1 MWSRRMFMGQAA
13 PAPAE
18 EASHGGEAERAT
30 VDSLLGFSLLDYL
43 AFRCGC
49 LCLSDLRYVCR
60 QRLAWTLETV
70 PVKAFS
76 RKSWEQA
83 LAYLTGE
90 TAEDPRPALLRA
102 LRS

>member
-1 MWSRRMFMGQAA
+1 MAA
-13 PAPAE
+13 E
-18 EASHGGEAERAT
+18 TERAT

-49 LCLSDLRYVCR
+49 LCLSDLRGVHR
-60 QRLAWTLETV
+60 QRLAQMLETV
-70 PVKAFS
+70 PVRAFS

-83 LAYLTGE
+83 LVYLTGE

-102 LRS
+102 LRT